1 MASLHAINENRPE
14 IAAAVAHEIHVIAA
28 WMDAHAE
35 DLAADTGKMIV
46 AENPHLDVDID
57 INGLSSVS
65 TRRKYYVMRKRAAPV
80 NADD

>member
-1 MASLHAINENRPE
+1 MALLHTINEYRPK
-14 IAAAVAHEIHVIAA
+14 IAADVASEIHAIAA
-28 WMDAHAE
+28 WMDAHTE

-46 AENPHLDVDID
+46 AEKPHLDVDID

-65 TRRKYYVMRKRAAPV
+65 ISRKYYVTRKRAAPV

>member
-1 MASLHAINENRPE
+1 MASLCTINEYRPK
-14 IAAAVAHEIHVIAA
+14 IAADVASEIHAIAA
-28 WMDAHAE
+28 WMDTHAE

-46 AENPHLDVDID
+46 AEKPHLDVDID

-65 TRRKYYVMRKRAAPV
+65 TSRKYYVTRKRAAPV